1 MRIADQTVEEV
12 RSVADIVEVVGDY
25 VRLKKRGTNYI
36 GLCPFHTEKSPS
48 FNVNPGIGIF
58 KCFGCGEGGDVFAFV
73 GRMEQVPFPEAV
85 RLLAERYGVVIP
97 ETDEEAS
104 VSSEQESIIEALRFA
119 ARFFHDHL
127 VNDPAGEPARVYLK
141 QRGITPATARKFGLG
156 YAPDRWDALLGAAE
170 AAHVS
175 VEVLEKAGLVLSRKD
190 GSGWYDRY
198 RHRLIFPIL
207 SHVSKVLGFGG
218 RILVDDKD
226 QPKYVN
232 SPETLVYHK
241 SRVLYGLSH
250 ARKAIRGR
258 EEAVLVE
265 GYTDVISLHQAGVE
279 HVVASSGTALTSEQV
294 KLLSRYARRV
304 LLLYD
309 ADDAGVKAAARG
321 IELCLEG
328 GMVPYVV
335 ALPDGEDPD
344 SFVRNHGAA
353 AFEDYL
359 KKHRREFVSYLHE
372 RARRDGLLDAPD
384 TRAAAQHAVV
394 ATIARIPDPLLLE
407 SYLQQ
412 AASVFDVPD
421 VYLRRALKAGQGS
434 RRTTQ
439 RDDNERAGSP
449 PERYVSDE
457 VDPGRNAQ
465 AGNGLVVSRRSAETD
480 RSRSLPNV
488 LPEEKTLMRL
498 MLEHGMDL
506 VGHVLTRTSL
516 DEFTE
521 GPAREAAARLVEQ
534 YQAGAI
540 DRTPFLDGTFGPD
553 VQSFAAEVMTD
564 VHEPSLGW
572 IKLKIEVPRL
582 NEDPVAAADS
592 AMTLLKLDRLD
603 ERIVETRRS
612 VFEAEQ
618 TGEDFRAL
626 QEQLLE
632 LYEWR
637 RQIED
642 RQFLS

>member
-48 FNVNPGIGIF
+48 FNVNPGLGIF

-73 GRMEQVPFPEAV
+73 SRVEQVPFPEAV
-85 RLLAERYGVVIP
+85 RLLAERYGVTIP
-97 ETDEEAS
+97 ESEEQAS
-104 VSSEQESIIEALRFA
+104 ASSEQEAIIEALRFA
-119 ARFFHDHL
+119 ARFFHDRL
-127 VNDPAGEPARVYLK
+127 VNDPDGEPARAYLK
-141 QRGITPATARKFGLG
+141 QRGITSATARKFGLG
-156 YAPDRWDALLGAAE
+156 YAPDRWDALVGAAE

-175 VEVLEKAGLVLSRKD
+175 VEVLEKAGLVLPRRD

-218 RILVDDKD
+218 RILVEDKT

-241 SRVLYGLSH
+241 GRVLYGLSH
-250 ARKAIRGR
+250 ARHAIRAR

-265 GYTDVISLHQAGVE
+265 GYTDVLALHQAGVE
-279 HVVASSGTALTSEQV
+279 HVVASSGTALTPEQV

-321 IELCLEG
+321 IDLCLEG
-328 GMVPYVV
+328 GVVPYVV

-384 TRAAAQHAVV
+384 TRAAAQHAIV
-394 ATIARIPDPLLLE
+394 ATLARIPDPLLLE

-421 VYLRRALKAGQGS
+421 VYLRRALKGGQGS
-434 RRTTQ
+434 RRSV
-439 RDDNERAGSP
+439 RREDPDRAGP
-449 PERYVSDE
+449 GLERFTSDE
-457 VDPGRNAQ
+457 TDSDRSPEVGT
-465 AGNGLVVSRRSAETD
+465 GLVVSRRRTEPD
-480 RSRSLPNV
+480 RSMPRSNV

-498 MLEHGMDL
+498 MLEHGMGL
-506 VGHVLTRTSL
+506 VAHVLTRTSL

-521 GPAREAAARLVEQ
+521 GPAREVAGRLVEQ
-534 YQAGAI
+534 YQAGTI
-540 DRTPFLDGTFGPD
+540 DRTPFLDGTFGPA

-572 IKLKIEVPRL
+572 SKLKIEVPRL

-603 ERIVETRRS
+603 ERIAETRRS

-626 QEQLLE
+626 QEHLLE

>member
-119 ARFFHDHL
+119 ARFFHEHL
-127 VNDPAGEPARVYLK
+127 VNDPAGESARSYLK
-141 QRGITPATARKFGLG
+141 QRGISPATARKFGLG

-265 GYTDVISLHQAGVE
+265 GYTDVLSLHQAGVE

-328 GMVPYVV
+328 GLVPYVV

-421 VYLRRALKAGQGS
+421 VYLRRALKAGPGS
-434 RRTTQ
+434 RRPAQ
-439 RDDNERAGSP
+439 REDRERQGPVPERFVFDEGNSDRYAEAGS
-449 PERYVSDE
+449 
-457 VDPGRNAQ
+457 
-465 AGNGLVVSRRSAETD
+465 GLVVLGHGAEKE
-480 RSRSLPNV
+480 RPRSLPNV
-488 LPEEKTLMRL
+488 LPEEKTLVRL

-506 VGHVLTRTSL
+506 VGHVLSRTSL

-521 GPAREAAARLVEQ
+521 GPARDAATRLVEQ
-534 YQAGAI
+534 YQAGTI
-540 DRTPFLDGTFGPD
+540 DRTPFLDGSFGSA

-564 VHEPSLGW
+564 VYEPSLGW

-603 ERIVETRRS
+603 EMIVETRRS

-626 QEQLLE
+626 QERLLE